1 MSIPNPNTKKKM
13 NNGINKKNNE
23 QIGLQEAMHLQDSK
37 PNHSK
42 TLKKMK
48 FENSRNS
55 LER

>member
-1 MSIPNPNTKKKM
+1 M